1 MTRITITID
10 ENLYKALRKIQGGFI
25 SSTGEDWS
33 FTTIVNLII
42 LAGIIAPEYLDEEL
56 KEEFWETLRDFIKDK
71 KIELELSGIED
82 KIVEKILEEVKK
94 L

>member
-10 ENLYKALRKIQGGFI
+10 ENLYKALRKIQGNFI

-33 FTTIVNLII
+33 FTTIVNLVI
-42 LAGIIAPEYLDEEL
+42 LAGIIAPEYLDERL
-56 KEEFWETLRDFIKDK
+56 KNEFWRTLTAFIMDK
-71 KIELELSGIED
+71 KVELELSGIED
-82 KIVEKILEEVKK
+82 KIVERILEEVKK